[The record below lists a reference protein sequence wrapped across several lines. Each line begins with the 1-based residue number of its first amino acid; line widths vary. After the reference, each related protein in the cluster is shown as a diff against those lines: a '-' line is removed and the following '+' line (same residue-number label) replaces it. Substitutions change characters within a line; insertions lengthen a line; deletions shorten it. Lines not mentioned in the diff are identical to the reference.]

1 MLSGKNIFITG
12 TNRGLGKAILVEC
25 AKNGANIWAHART
38 KSDEFLEFIQ
48 EQSEKNGVQ
57 IYPVFFDM
65 TNSEEMILE
74 IQRLLKEKIKFNVL
88 INNAGIA
95 HGGLFQMTT
104 INKIKDVFEVNFF
117 AHLQLTQL
125 LLKAMVR
132 NSDGNIINIASI
144 AGLDLK
150 EGNSAYG
157 ASKAAMIAWT
167 KVLSKELARY
177 NIRVNAIAPGL
188 SDTDMSNLMEK
199 KSGAEM
205 IQQSLMK
212 RLATPEE
219 IANVAVFLAS
229 EKASFVNGQIVR
241 VDGGSV

>member
-74 IQRLLKEKIKFNVL
+74 IQRLLKKKIKFNVL

-104 INKIKDVFEVNFF
+104 INKIKDVFEINFF

-132 NSDGNIINIASI
+132 NSDGNI
-144 AGLDLK
+144 
-150 EGNSAYG
+150 AYG

-167 KVLSKELARY
+167 KVLSKEVVRY

-229 EKASFVNGQIVR
+229 EKASFVNGQIIR